1 MKNLTKTSIL
11 KLKQSSTLVINEK
24 CKELIL
30 KGKKVYQFGF
40 GQSPFPVPEQI
51 VNALKKNAHRKE
63 YLPIQG
69 LEKLREAI
77 AIDLKKKIG
86 VDYPKNNIVITPGS
100 KEAMLLLHVAFNG
113 EIILS
118 APSWVSYEPQ
128 AIIGRN
134 KVHWIETKRENN
146 WFPTAKQLEQ
156 KVKSLKKKNLI
167 FILNSPNNPSGTI
180 CKNLKDLARVAKKYN
195 LIVLSDEIY
204 TDLTFCRK
212 YQSISQYYPEGTCI
226 SGGLSKWCGAGGWRV
241 GFFAVPV
248 RLTELLENIKTLA
261 SESYST
267 VNSPAQF
274 AATEAYQGDFNKYKN
289 KTINILQSVGNYV
302 YNNLKSNKVLV
313 NPPQGAFYLMP
324 EFLNKKYKTSKELCE
339 KILDET
345 GVAMLPASDF
355 GFNPKRM
362 LTRLCYIDFD
372 GSTFLKAEING
383 NEISDEI
390 IEKYAPNVV
399 EGVKRLS
406 NWAKNL

>member
-1 MKNLTKTSIL
+1 MKELTKTNIL

-24 CKELIL
+24 CKKLINQ
-30 KGKKVYQFGF
+30 GKKVYQFGF
-40 GQSPFPVPEQI
+40 GQSPFPVPEKI
-51 VNALKKNAHRKE
+51 VDALKNNAHKKE

-69 LEKLREAI
+69 LENLREAI
-77 AIDLKKKIG
+77 SKDLKKKIG
-86 VDYPKNNIVITPGS
+86 INYPKENIVITPGS

-118 APSWVSYEPQ
+118 SPSWVSYEPQ

-134 KVHWIETKRENN
+134 KVHWIQTSRENN
-146 WFPTAKQLEQ
+146 WFPTAKQLE
-156 KVKSLKKKNLI
+156 KKIKSIKKNNLI
-167 FILNSPNNPSGTI
+167 LILNSPNNPSGTI
-180 CKNLKDLARVAKKYN
+180 CKNLKELATVAKKYN

-204 TDLTFCRK
+204 TDLTFCNK
-212 YQSISQYYPEGTCI
+212 YESISQYYPERTLI

-241 GFFAVPV
+241 GFFAVPNE
-248 RLTELLENIKTLA
+248 LSELLENVKTLA

-274 AATEAYQGDFNKYKN
+274 AAVEAYEGDYSEYKS
-289 KTINILQSVGNYV
+289 KTKNILRSVGNYV
-302 YNNLKSNKVLV
+302 YSHLKSNKILI

-324 EFLNKKYKTSKELCE
+324 EFPNKKYKTSTELC
-339 KILDET
+339 KTILDET

-355 GFNPKRM
+355 GFNPKKM

-372 GSTFLKAEING
+372 GSEFLKAEIN
-383 NEISDEI
+383 EIMLDDKI

-399 EGVKRLS
+399 EGTKRLS
-406 NWAKNL
+406 NWVKNL

>member
-1 MKNLTKTSIL
+1 MKDLTKKSIL

-24 CKELIL
+24 CKKLIDQ
-30 KGKKVYQFGF
+30 GKKVYQFGF
-40 GQSPFPVPEQI
+40 GQSPFPVPEKI
-51 VNALKKNAHRKE
+51 VTALKNNAYRKE

-69 LEKLREAI
+69 LSKLRESI
-77 AIDLKKKIG
+77 SKNLKKKVGIN
-86 VDYPKNNIVITPGS
+86 YPKENIVITPGS

-134 KVHWIETKRENN
+134 KVHWIHTSRENN
-146 WFPTAKQLEQ
+146 WFPTANQLE
-156 KVKSLKKKNLI
+156 KKIKSIKKKNLI

-180 CKNLKDLARVAKKYN
+180 CKNLKELAAVAKKYN
-195 LIVLSDEIY
+195 LIILSDEIY
-204 TDLTFCRK
+204 TDLTFCNK
-212 YQSISQYYPEGTCI
+212 YESISQYYPERTFI

-241 GFFAVPV
+241 GFFAVPNQ
-248 RLTELLENIKTLA
+248 LSELLENIKTLA

-274 AATEAYQGDFNKYKN
+274 AAVEAYEGDFSEYKA
-289 KTINILQSVGNYV
+289 KTLNILRSVGNYV
-302 YNNLKSNKVLV
+302 YNNLKSNKVLI

-324 EFLNKKYKTSKELCE
+324 EFPNKRFKTSTELCE
-339 KILDET
+339 RILDET

-355 GFNPKRM
+355 GFGPKKM
-362 LTRLCYIDFD
+362 LSRLCYIDFD
-372 GSTFLKAEING
+372 GSEFLKAPINSKFI
-383 NEISDEI
+383 EDKI

-399 EGVKRLS
+399 EGVKKLS

>member
-1 MKNLTKTSIL
+1 MKHLTKKSIL

-24 CKELIL
+24 CKKLIAQ
-30 KGKKVYQFGF
+30 GKKVYQFGF
-40 GQSPFPVPEQI
+40 GQSPFPVPERI
-51 VNALKKNAHRKE
+51 VTALKNNAHRKE

-69 LEKLREAI
+69 LEKLRESI
-77 AIDLKKKIG
+77 SKNLKSKTGNK
-86 VDYPKNNIVITPGS
+86 YPKENIVITPGS

-134 KVHWIETKRENN
+134 KVHWIKTSRENN
-146 WFPTAKQLEQ
+146 WFPTAKQLE
-156 KVKSLKKKNLI
+156 KKIKSLKKKNLI
-167 FILNSPNNPSGTI
+167 LILNSPNNPSGTI
-180 CKNLKDLARVAKKYN
+180 CKNLKEIAEVARKYN

-204 TDLTFCRK
+204 TDLTFCNK
-212 YQSISQYYPEGTCI
+212 YDSISQYYPEKTFI

-241 GFFAVPV
+241 GFFAVPNQ
-248 RLTELLENIKTLA
+248 LSELLENIKTLA

-267 VNSPAQF
+267 VNSPAQY
-274 AATEAYQGDFNKYKN
+274 AAVEAYEGDFSDYKAN
-289 KTINILQSVGNYV
+289 TLNILRSVGNYV
-302 YNNLKSNKVLV
+302 YNNLKSNKVLI

-324 EFLNKKYKTSKELCE
+324 EFPNKKYKNSKELCE
-339 KILDET
+339 SILDET

-355 GFNPKRM
+355 GFEPKRM

-372 GSTFLKAEING
+372 GNEFLKDTTSGEI
-383 NEISDEI
+383 IDDKK

-399 EGVKRLS
+399 EGVKKLS
-406 NWAKNL
+406 NWAKNI